1 MTLIDGY
8 NLLHALGMA
17 PKPGGM
23 SLERS
28 RLRMLEWLAG
38 ELGDA
43 SADVG
48 VIFDSRMMTGDTE
61 QTHRGIWMRFSRG
74 QTADDLIE
82 ELIRQEPVPA
92 RLTVVSNDHR
102 IQIAA
107 KRRGCLFWDCE
118 QFVDSLPSLKKKP
131 PEVPQVEIGEKPLA
145 PSVVEM
151 DEWLRRFGAK

>member
-28 RLRMLEWLAG
+28 RLRMIEWLAA
-38 ELGDA
+38 ELSEEARSDI
-43 SADVG
+43 G
-48 VIFDSRMMTGDTE
+48 VIFDSRMTTGDVE
-61 QTHRGIWMRFSRG
+61 QVHRGIWIRFSRG
-74 QTADDLIE
+74 QSADDLIE
-82 ELIRQEPVPA
+82 ELIGQEPVPA

-107 KRRGCLFWDCE
+107 KRRGCVFWDCE
-118 QFVDSLPSLKKKP
+118 QFMDRLTLLATNSAAPQAEESEKP
-131 PEVPQVEIGEKPLA
+131 PA
-145 PSVVEM
+145 PTDAEM
-151 DEWLRRFGAK
+151 DEWMRRFGAR

>member
-38 ELGDA
+38 ELGEEA
-43 SADVG
+43 ADVG
-48 VIFDSRMMTGDTE
+48 VIFDSQMMTGDNE

-74 QTADDLIE
+74 QSADDLIE

-102 IQIAA
+102 IQVAA

-118 QFVDSLPSLKKKP
+118 QFVDWLQSLAKKP
-131 PEVPQVEIGEKPLA
+131 REEPRAEVGEKPLA
-145 PSVVEM
+145 PSGVEM